1 MRVVSEIRRAAGRW
15 YVGFRIGEHVR
26 RALTL
31 VALPYNSVAAL
42 LHRLMPRGL
51 FSRALLIIVIPMVL
65 LQSVLA
71 WVFLDRH
78 YDLVTQRLSESM
90 VGQIAAI
97 VEILE
102 RYPHD
107 EDYGTLIEIAEDK
120 LELSISVLPPE
131 PLPPPRPKPFF
142 DLVDRYLSEQLRV
155 RIGRP
160 FWIDTI
166 GRSRFVE
173 MRIQLKDHVLRV
185 IARRSQAYASNS
197 HIFIV

>member
-1 MRVVSEIRRAAGRW
+1 PPPTPTLFP
-15 YVGFRIGEHVR
+15 YTTLFR
-26 RALTL
+26 
-31 VALPYNSVAAL
+31 S
-42 LHRLMPRGL
+42 
-51 FSRALLIIVIPMVL
+51 
-65 LQSVLA
+65 
-71 WVFLDRH
+71 
-78 YDLVTQRLSESM
+78 
-90 VGQIAAI
+90 
-97 VEILE
+97 

-185 IARRSQAYASNS
+185 IARRKIGRA
-197 HIFIV
+197 H